1 MIKRLF
7 AAAAFAASGALPAF
21 AGASDAEFYKY
32 TNYNPDAPSS
42 ALKYGD
48 FLNPSGKSRPQTWW
62 HWIEGNVSKEGI
74 DADLKA
80 MSENGYGAAIIFNI
94 GANCSNRM
102 RSKTAPGPLVFNSPE
117 WFETF
122 KYAVQKGREYGV
134 DIGIHNCDGW
144 SEAGGPWITPENS
157 MKTLSWTVSK
167 VDGGGAREL
176 KLTKPHANMGFY
188 NDIAV
193 VAWPNVRPDSAPMLS
208 SLESVRPATPE
219 TVAFDPIK
227 GWSGRPF
234 EVRADKKNFGAFGF
248 VLEFSEPYGAGML
261 ALEVKRHW
269 NLPKPL
275 VLEVSDDG
283 KNFRKVADIKFKTAE
298 AIVKFPATKAKF
310 WRIVRTENARDWEDS
325 ADSLAIRALE
335 LVPEG
340 GVPSK
345 MPLVQAQ
352 LAKVNIIPHRS
363 TTFMPLP
370 YDDLEVP
377 EKAVIDRKDV
387 RVFKNALDA
396 DGNFKWNFPAG
407 RWNVMRLGYT
417 TSGKR
422 VHPATSGGGGL
433 EIDKMSPKAVDAHF
447 DSYIKKMIE
456 AAGPD
461 AGKVFKYVET
471 DSWECGNQSWTEGL
485 DGIFKKENGYDML
498 KFAPVFAGDCVDGK
512 RQTEAFG
519 SDLRA
524 LTSKLVMENFY
535 GRLGERIRGA
545 GLLYES
551 EPAFEAFMSDPM
563 YGFKVS
569 DIPQHEIWQ
578 NSRRINGVNGARFS
592 TEGPGRWCNVPS
604 VAHFYGKELTTC
616 ESLSQSDGNWTDCP
630 SSLKGTSDTIVLSG
644 YNVMVFHSYT
654 HQPDERVPGWQMEP
668 WGSVINRKMP
678 WFGLSKPFFD
688 YLARIQYMSQKGK
701 AGSRI
706 LNFVSDRVPVEN
718 GAIEA
723 PENVEID
730 MVNGDGVRNYL
741 RVENGKLVS
750 PGRMEYDL
758 MSINRDRFL
767 RLDTLKKLKEYV
779 EAGASVAGYF
789 YGGRYDTLVGGKRAE
804 REWKALNRELFG
816 GPEKSVRKIGKGTVY
831 ANYSAKEAADAM
843 GIRPSFLCRDSGGKV
858 ERSSKEWGSRILW
871 TKRLHRDGTVWY
883 WVLNA
888 TGQPQKIVASF
899 DVSGRDASVWDP
911 ETGERYSP
919 AAVSE
924 ADGYTSV
931 PLTLPAHS
939 NVFVVFENSKKNP
952 RLKGYS
958 VDGAPRFP
966 EVSDSAG
973 SAAANSFSMAFT
985 VSPKAEL
992 PGLKENN
999 AGIMAPG
1006 RDVDAVPAQGMHLS
1020 LGDGHTGVGAL
1031 VGKNGVAVI
1040 EHGANYRNAVLVHGA
1055 PVADNTRVAVVYRD
1069 GVPNL
1074 YLNGKFAKSGLKS
1087 PRTPHPSSSAGGG
1100 FSGYVGPVFVSGR
1113 PFGDAEAASDAE
1125 GAALG
1130 KRAAPDAEPVPFV
1143 SEDGKIRAE
1152 FFKNGKIEAELADG
1166 SKLEISADDVPE
1178 PTEIRPP
1185 YGVEFDEKL
1194 GGPGRATFKAAESW
1208 TENPDPRIRHY
1219 SGVAKY
1225 SMRAD
1230 IAPEK
1235 LGPGRKAYIDFANV
1249 GDVAR
1254 VRVNGKPAG
1263 SVWKSPYR
1271 LDITKLVK
1279 PGRNKIEAEVGNV
1292 WANRCLYDATLPPE
1306 KRITWGN
1313 AMWFHYPEAGSGRK
1327 GTWTQGPIPAG
1338 IYGGMPMILHS
1349 VVK

>member
-21 AGASDAEFYKY
+21 AGTSDAEFYKY

-167 VDGGGAREL
+167 VDGGGTREL
-176 KLTKPHANMGFY
+176 KLPKPHANMGFY

-227 GWSGRPF
+227 GWNGRPF

-275 VLEVSDDG
+275 VLEVSNDG

-578 NSRRINGVNGARFS
+578 NSRRINGVNGAGFS
-592 TEGPGRWCNVPS
+592 TDGPGRWCNVPS

-767 RLDTLKKLKEYV
+767 RLDTLKNLKEYV

-924 ADGYTSV
+924 ADGYPSV

-1143 SEDGKIRAE
+1143 SADGKIRAE

-1185 YGVEFDEKL
+1185 YGVEFDEKF

-1279 PGRNKIEAEVGNV
+1279 PGSNKIEAEVGNV

>member
-176 KLTKPHANMGFY
+176 KLPKPHANMGFY

-227 GWSGRPF
+227 GWNGRPF

-248 VLEFSEPYGAGML
+248 VLEFSEPYGVGML

-578 NSRRINGVNGARFS
+578 NSRRINGVNGAGFS
-592 TEGPGRWCNVPS
+592 TDGPGRWCNVPS

-767 RLDTLKKLKEYV
+767 RLDTLKNLKEYV

-1125 GAALG
+1125 GVALG

-1185 YGVEFDEKL
+1185 YGVEFDEKF

-1279 PGRNKIEAEVGNV
+1279 PGSNKIEAEVGNV

>member
-176 KLTKPHANMGFY
+176 KLPKPHANMGFY

-227 GWSGRPF
+227 GWNGRPF

-248 VLEFSEPYGAGML
+248 VLEFSEPYGVGML

-767 RLDTLKKLKEYV
+767 RLDTLKNLKEYV

-1143 SEDGKIRAE
+1143 SADGKIRAE

-1185 YGVEFDEKL
+1185 YGVEFDEKF

-1279 PGRNKIEAEVGNV
+1279 PGSNKIEAEVGNV

>member
-1 MIKRLF
+1 
-7 AAAAFAASGALPAF
+7 
-21 AGASDAEFYKY
+21 
-32 TNYNPDAPSS
+32 
-42 ALKYGD
+42 
-48 FLNPSGKSRPQTWW
+48 
-62 HWIEGNVSKEGI
+62 
-74 DADLKA
+74 
-80 MSENGYGAAIIFNI
+80 
-94 GANCSNRM
+94 
-102 RSKTAPGPLVFNSPE
+102 
-117 WFETF
+117 
-122 KYAVQKGREYGV
+122 
-134 DIGIHNCDGW
+134 
-144 SEAGGPWITPENS
+144 
-157 MKTLSWTVSK
+157 
-167 VDGGGAREL
+167 
-176 KLTKPHANMGFY
+176 
-188 NDIAV
+188 
-193 VAWPNVRPDSAPMLS
+193 
-208 SLESVRPATPE
+208 
-219 TVAFDPIK
+219 
-227 GWSGRPF
+227 
-234 EVRADKKNFGAFGF
+234 
-248 VLEFSEPYGAGML
+248 
-261 ALEVKRHW
+261 
-269 NLPKPL
+269 
-275 VLEVSDDG
+275 
-283 KNFRKVADIKFKTAE
+283 
-298 AIVKFPATKAKF
+298 
-310 WRIVRTENARDWEDS
+310 
-325 ADSLAIRALE
+325 
-335 LVPEG
+335 
-340 GVPSK
+340 
-345 MPLVQAQ
+345 
-352 LAKVNIIPHRS
+352 
-363 TTFMPLP
+363 
-370 YDDLEVP
+370 
-377 EKAVIDRKDV
+377 
-387 RVFKNALDA
+387 
-396 DGNFKWNFPAG
+396 
-407 RWNVMRLGYT
+407 
-417 TSGKR
+417 
-422 VHPATSGGGGL
+422 
-433 EIDKMSPKAVDAHF
+433 MSPKAVDAHF